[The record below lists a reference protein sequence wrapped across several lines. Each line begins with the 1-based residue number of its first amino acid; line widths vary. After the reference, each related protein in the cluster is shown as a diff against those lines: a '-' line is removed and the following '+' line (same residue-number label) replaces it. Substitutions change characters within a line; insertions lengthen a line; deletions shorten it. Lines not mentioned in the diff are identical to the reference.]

1 MVQLEVALE
10 DLDLALDHLFDA
22 SLEPQLPDG
31 FEYGLLELSKWA
43 WTLLLYNSSDFI
55 FSELYC
61 KNSVTSEDQVGPWNL
76 AQHTLRLFLFITS
89 TRNVYQPF
97 HLFSDTF

>member
-1 MVQLEVALE
+1 MILGEFGSDETGHGRFAFEAEQT
-10 DLDLALDHLFDA
+10 
-22 SLEPQLPDG
+22 PDG